1 MRARMVAVTL
11 TAFAVGLLLS
21 FCLLPGQVQSEDAT
35 SARTTSGAVEV
46 EKLQASASEFAEAF
60 NRGDAKAIA
69 AQFTEDAEAV
79 DEDGNI
85 LKGRDAIQTRFAELF
100 QDYPQARIEV
110 ELTSLR
116 QIGADVALEDGY
128 STTILAPDEPGT
140 RSPYTVVHLKRDGTW
155 QIASVRDFPAEDTP
169 TTAHDALNALGWLV
183 GKWVDESPDGRVE
196 TSCEWSKNG
205 NYLLQNYTVK
215 SRWGGQMHGIQRIA
229 WDPLRNTI
237 RSWAFD
243 DSGAFTEA
251 FWTPMNGNWIVQATG
266 VTSDGESLS
275 VTRQMTRLENG
286 SFQIDS
292 QNLVVGEL
300 VLPDTSVRVVRQ
312 PPNVAP

>member
-11 TAFAVGLLLS
+11 TALAVGWLFS
-21 FCLLPGQVQSEDAT
+21 GGLLPGQVQSEDAKSVST
-35 SARTTSGAVEV
+35 TPESAEV
-46 EKLQASASEFAEAF
+46 ESLQASASEFAEAF

-79 DEDGNI
+79 DEDGSI

-100 QDYPQARIEV
+100 KDYSQARIEV

-128 STTILAPDEPGT
+128 STTTLIPDEPGA
-140 RSPYTVVHLKRDGTW
+140 RSPYTVVHLKRDRKW

-183 GKWVDESPDGRVE
+183 GKWVDESPEGRVE
-196 TSCEWSKNG
+196 TNCEWSQNG
-205 NYLLQNYTVK
+205 NYLIQNYTVK
-215 SRWGGQMHGIQRIA
+215 SRWGGQMHGTQRIA

-251 FWTPMNGNWIVQATG
+251 FWTPVNDNWIVEATG
-266 VTSDGESLS
+266 VTSEGQSLS
-275 VTRQMTRLENG
+275 VTRQITLLDNG
-286 SFQIDS
+286 SFEIVS
-292 QNLVVGEL
+292 QNLVVGEST
-300 VLPDTSVRVVRQ
+300 LPDSSVWVVRQ
-312 PPNVAP
+312 PPDVEP

>member
-1 MRARMVAVTL
+1 MRARMVAATL
-11 TAFAVGLLLS
+11 TALAVGWLFS
-21 FCLLPGQVQSEDAT
+21 GGLLPGQVQSEDAKSVST
-35 SARTTSGAVEV
+35 TPESAEV
-46 EKLQASASEFAEAF
+46 ERLQASASEFAEAF

-79 DEDGNI
+79 DEDGSI

-100 QDYPQARIEV
+100 KDSPQARVEV

-128 STTILAPDEPGT
+128 STTTLVPDEPGA
-140 RSPYTVVHLKRDGTW
+140 RSPYTVVHIKRDGKW

-183 GKWVDESPDGRVE
+183 GKWVDESPEGRVE
-196 TSCEWSKNG
+196 TSCEWSQNG

-215 SRWGGQMHGIQRIA
+215 SRWGGQMHGSQRIA

-251 FWTPMNGNWIVQATG
+251 FWTPVNDNWIVEATG
-266 VTSDGESLS
+266 VTSEGQSLS
-275 VTRQMTRLENG
+275 VTRQITLLDNG
-286 SFQIDS
+286 SFQIVS
-292 QNLVVGEL
+292 QNLVVGESA
-300 VLPDTSVRVVRQ
+300 LPDSSVRVVRQ
-312 PPNVAP
+312 PPDVEP